1 MSIAVCVQS
10 DMFTRPSTSCSD
22 IMFTGASTGYSD
34 MFTGASTGYSDMFTG
49 ASTGYSDMSDHIS
62 DNHIIQRK
70 PVRTRH
76 SQESSQIKMFVSKP
90 PWPPLV
96 VRGHIHAI
104 FLPVMK
110 FHGEYTSN
118 RRNGVML
125 TVTVTFEATVKLAPA
140 KPMCLLLTSHL
151 LT

>member
-1 MSIAVCVQS
+1 MQS

-22 IMFTGASTGYSD
+22 IIFTAALTGYSDVFTGASTSYSD
-34 MFTGASTGYSDMFTG
+34 MFTGASTS
-49 ASTGYSDMSDHIS
+49 YSDMSDHIS
-62 DNHIIQRK
+62 DNHITERK
-70 PVRTRH
+70 PVCTRH
-76 SQESSQIKMFVSKP
+76 SQESSQIRMLVSKP

-96 VRGHIHAI
+96 VRGHLYAI

-125 TVTVTFEATVKLAPA
+125 MVTVTFEATVNLAPA
-140 KPMCLLLTSHL
+140 KPMCLLLSSHL
-151 LT
+151 VT